1 MEHKETAM
9 TGRMDPT
16 ILKRFPVVDVEEL
29 PQDLQD
35 RILAVSEKSG
45 FIPNVFVG
53 IAQRPD
59 EMRAFFDFHDSLMD
73 RETPGLSKADREMI
87 VVATSAE
94 NSCLYCVVA
103 HGAIARIRSKNP
115 YISDQLATDWRK
127 ADLDAR
133 QYAIISAAVKL
144 AVRPREVVDADL
156 EELRRHGLS
165 EEDIY
170 DVGTITAFFSMSNRL
185 VHWSG
190 LMPNKE
196 FYLMGRVPRNS

>member
-1 MEHKETAM
+1 M
-9 TGRMDPT
+9 TGHMDPE
-16 ILKRFPVVDVEEL
+16 IMKRFPVVDVDDL

-45 FIPNVFVG
+45 FIPNVFIG

-59 EMRAFFDFHDSLMD
+59 EMRAFFDFHDSIMD
-73 RETPGLSKADREMI
+73 RETPGLSKADRELI

-103 HGAIARIRSKNP
+103 HGAIARIRTKNP
-115 YISDQLATDWRK
+115 DISDQLATDWRK
-127 ADLDAR
+127 ADLDER
-133 QYAIISAAVKL
+133 QYAIIEAAVKL
-144 AVRPREVVDADL
+144 AVRPSEIIDADL
-156 EELRRHGLS
+156 DGLRQHGLS

-170 DVGTITAFFSMSNRL
+170 DVGTITAFFAMSNRL

-196 FYLMGRVPRNS
+196 FYLMGRIPREG

>member
-1 MEHKETAM
+1 M
-9 TGRMDPT
+9 TGHMDPE
-16 ILKRFPVVDVEEL
+16 IMKRFPVVDVDDL
-29 PQDLQD
+29 PQDLRD

-45 FIPNVFVG
+45 FIPNVFIG

-73 RETPGLSKADREMI
+73 RETPGLSKAEREMI
-87 VVATSAE
+87 VVATSAA

-103 HGAIARIRSKNP
+103 HGAIARIRTKNP

-127 ADLDAR
+127 ADLDER
-133 QYAIISAAVKL
+133 QYAIIEAAVKL
-144 AVRPREVVDADL
+144 SVRPSEIVDADL
-156 EELRRHGLS
+156 DGLRRHGLS

-170 DVGTITAFFSMSNRL
+170 DVGTITAFFAMSNRL

-196 FYLMGRVPRNS
+196 FYLMGRIPKEG